1 MGKQTQTN
9 LEKKYKKRVL
19 YMVTGGAEYLVEQI
33 GGELSGFTMRSS
45 GFDTLLVLRA
55 EFEEEP
61 MVAFIG
67 GNTGASC
74 LARAERELR
83 NGGLKWRKDK
93 YQEE

>member
-1 MGKQTQTN
+1 MGKPTQTG

-19 YMVTGGAEYLVEQI
+19 YMVTGGAEYLVDQI

-55 EFEEEP
+55 DFDGKS
-61 MVAFIG
+61 MVAFVG

-74 LARAERELR
+74 LARAETQLR
-83 NGGLKWRKDK
+83 NGGLKWRKDR
-93 YQEE
+93 YQD